1 MTRSCIVSPSPAV
14 LKTKTRLPMT
24 TGAERPPKGCFHT
37 RFSPLGDHFSG
48 RFFSGETP
56 SRVGP
61 RHSAQSLPAA
71 ALLSDLALLSAM
83 LRGLTDKAI
92 VSERMS
98 KKKKYV
104 FLHISLRACIRFALR
119 AYDFHFSF

>member
-48 RFFSGETP
+48 KFFSGETP

-61 RHSAQSLPAA
+61 RHSAQSLPVE
-71 ALLSDLALLSAM
+71 ALLSAFALLSAK
-83 LRGLTDKAI
+83 LRGKTGKAR
-92 VSERMS
+92 VSERI
-98 KKKKYV
+98 KK
-104 FLHISLRACIRFALR
+104 RNR
-119 AYDFHFSF
+119 